1 MGPVGRDEADGLL
14 GRAPRP
20 GGRAASGRRRFGH
33 RSQAPPDRWRPGA
46 RPRSPGPRG
55 LPHRGPGAPC
65 AMTWVGRRHAC
76 GCATRPRRPPR
87 RPGCRSGDARRRC
100 SGGQGISTVGPDRAP
115 AQGGSK
121 SGTGPALARHW
132 PVQARQRHE
141 ARDQPPLPP
150 GSSRWRLDGSIC
162 RTGSP
167 NQRPSRIGQVWIAAS
182 RTGHGAAAVA
192 PGDRPPLHP
201 RVTPDQPRAAPPQ
214 GRVAGP
220 PVGRAVGRQGWAC
233 SLGNLGLTRVRPVG
247 WSGVGPAP
255 PSRLPG
261 SRGPSR
267 ARMRPAGRDGGRES
281 ETGHRTRRHGWPP

>member
-20 GGRAASGRRRFGH
+20 GGRAASGRRRSGH

-46 RPRSPGPRG
+46 HPRSRGPRG

-87 RPGCRSGDARRRC
+87 RPGCRSRDARRRC

-121 SGTGPALARHW
+121 SGTGQSKPASVTRLATSPPCPRARADGASMARSVAQGARTSARH
-132 PVQARQRHE
+132 ASGRS
-141 ARDQPPLPP
+141 
-150 GSSRWRLDGSIC
+150 GSRRL
-162 RTGSP
+162 
-167 NQRPSRIGQVWIAAS
+167 GQVTGRPRWPRGTARRSIRGSHQIS
-182 RTGHGAAAVA
+182 RE
-192 PGDRPPLHP
+192 P
-201 RVTPDQPRAAPPQ
+201 RRLRA
-214 GRVAGP
+214 AGP
-220 PVGRAVGRQGWAC
+220 PVGRAVGRQGQAC

>member
-1 MGPVGRDEADGLL
+1 MLAGAPLALAGRLDARAVDQGMRGAGARAVRGSRRSGPIE
-14 GRAPRP
+14 
-20 GGRAASGRRRFGH
+20 RRRK
-33 RSQAPPDRWRPGA
+33 AA
-46 RPRSPGPRG
+46 RSP
-55 LPHRGPGAPC
+55 
-65 AMTWVGRRHAC
+65 
-76 GCATRPRRPPR
+76 
-87 RPGCRSGDARRRC
+87 
-100 SGGQGISTVGPDRAP
+100 AP
-115 AQGGSK
+115 ARHWP
-121 SGTGPALARHW
+121 GTGPALARHW

-220 PVGRAVGRQGWAC
+220 PVGRAVGRQGQAC